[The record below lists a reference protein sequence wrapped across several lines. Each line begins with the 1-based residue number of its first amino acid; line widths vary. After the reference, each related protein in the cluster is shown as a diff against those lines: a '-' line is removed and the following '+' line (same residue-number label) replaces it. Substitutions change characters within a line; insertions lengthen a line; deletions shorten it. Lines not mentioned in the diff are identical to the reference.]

1 MVNVY
6 RETSWNEVKE
16 CIDECMTLREKTN
29 ELREKWPEVR
39 YTGNM
44 KINVFILGL
53 KVQSLSLIVDSIESL
68 MDTNLSVGQMRMA
81 EKLEKIIG
89 TLKTKTNIC
98 EYTDTDLS

>member
-1 MVNVY
+1 
-6 RETSWNEVKE
+6 
-16 CIDECMTLREKTN
+16 
-29 ELREKWPEVR
+29 
-39 YTGNM
+39 M

-89 TLKTKTNIC
+89 TFITKTNIF
-98 EYTDTDLS
+98 